1 MTEPNPL
8 REERS
13 RPPHIGIL
21 RLPEDRPGRALLRRA
36 LLAIGIIVAVAILL
50 WFDRDGL
57 RDTAHPDRAIRFL
70 DVFYFTV
77 VSLTTVGYGDIV
89 PISDG
94 GRLINAVFLT
104 PIRIF
109 LWALFLGTAYEI
121 TLLRLRL
128 REERQMRELHD
139 RLRDHVVICGYGVK
153 GRAIVSELTAHE
165 EKPANIVV
173 IDESE
178 EAISEAARRG
188 LVALRGDAGSEA
200 LLNAAS
206 VQRAAWVLIAPNR
219 DDAAVLI
226 CLTVRNLAPD
236 VHIVAAAR
244 EEENI
249 KLLYRAGADLVVA
262 PSVAGGRLMGNA
274 VRQRVVPFYLEDMLA
289 FGKGLSL
296 SEHEVTA
303 REAGKTAHDLIG
315 DRDHLVI
322 GVARG
327 GERWHFNE
335 IAGRALREG
344 DIVVY
349 LNAHDEPAENQTIPT
364 RPDGDLPQRASTR
377 PDAR

>member
-1 MTEPNPL
+1 MADLNPAARVRGMEPP
-8 REERS
+8 R
-13 RPPHIGIL
+13 IGIL

-36 LLAIGIIVAVAILL
+36 GLAVSIIIVVSIIL
-50 WFDRDGL
+50 WIDRDGL
-57 RDTAHPDRAIRFL
+57 RDNSHPARPMHFF

-89 PISDG
+89 PVSDG
-94 GRLINAVFLT
+94 GRMINALLLT

-109 LWALFLGTAYEI
+109 LWALFLGTAYEV

-128 REERQMRELHD
+128 REERQMRELHE

-165 EKPANIVV
+165 EKAANIVV

-178 EAISEAARRG
+178 EAITAAAKQG
-188 LVALRGDAGSEA
+188 LVALRGDAASESI
-200 LLNAAS
+200 LNAAS
-206 VQRAAWVLIAPNR
+206 VQRAAWVLVAPNR

-226 CLTVRNLAPD
+226 CLTVRSLAPD
-236 VHIVAAAR
+236 VQIIASAR

-274 VRQRVVPFYLEDMLA
+274 VRQRAVPYYLEDVLA

-296 SEHEVTA
+296 SEHVVTPA
-303 REAGKTAHDLIG
+303 EAGRTATDVIEG
-315 DRDHLVI
+315 VNHLVI

-327 GERWHFNE
+327 RQRWQFHE
-335 IAGRALREG
+335 IAGVRLEEG
-344 DIVVY
+344 DVVVF
-349 LNAHDEPAENQTIPT
+349 LNAHEEPAEARDI
-364 RPDGDLPQRASTR
+364 STR
-377 PDAR
+377 HNGDTFSPADAVK

>member
-1 MTEPNPL
+1 VVGGLNPFG
-8 REERS
+8 EQRS
-13 RPPHIGIL
+13 NPPHLGIL

-36 LLAIGIIVAVAILL
+36 GLAVALIVVVAIIL
-50 WFDRDGL
+50 WIDRDGL
-57 RDTAHPDRAIRFL
+57 RDNGHPGREMRFL

-89 PISDG
+89 PVSDG

-109 LWALFLGTAYEI
+109 LWALFLGTAYEV

-128 REERQMRELHD
+128 REERRMRDLHD
-139 RLRDHVVICGYGVK
+139 RLRDHVVVCGYGVK

-178 EAISEAARRG
+178 EAVAKAAKQG
-188 LVALRGDAGSEA
+188 LVALRGDAASEA

-206 VQRAAWVLIAPNR
+206 VQHAAWVLVAPNR

-236 VHIVAAAR
+236 VQIIASAR

-249 KLLYRAGADLVVA
+249 KLLYRAGANLVVA
-262 PSVAGGRLMGNA
+262 PAVAGGRLMGSA

-296 SEHEVTA
+296 SEHTVSE
-303 REAGKTAHDLIG
+303 REAGRTASEIVTG
-315 DRDHLVI
+315 PDHLVI
-322 GVARG
+322 GLARG
-327 GERWHFNE
+327 DQRLHFNE
-335 IAGRALREG
+335 VANQTLRAG
-344 DIVVY
+344 DVIVY
-349 LNAHDEPAENQTIPT
+349 LNAHEEPPDNQNTLAGSPP
-364 RPDGDLPQRASTR
+364 RDSRSNPAP
-377 PDAR
+377 AR

>member
-1 MTEPNPL
+1 MAEMDPRGEPR
-8 REERS
+8 REL
-13 RPPHIGIL
+13 PHIGVL

-36 LLAIGIIVAVAILL
+36 GLAVSLIVAVAIVL

-128 REERQMRELHD
+128 REERRMRELHD

-153 GRAIVSELTAHE
+153 GRAIVAELTAHE

-178 EAISEAARRG
+178 EAIDEAARQG
-188 LVALRGDAGSEA
+188 LVALRGDAASEA
-200 LLNAAS
+200 LLHAAS
-206 VQRAAWVLIAPNR
+206 VQRAAWVLVAPNR

-226 CLTVRNLAPD
+226 CLTVRSLAPD
-236 VHIVAAAR
+236 VHLIASAR

-274 VRQRVVPFYLEDMLA
+274 VRQRAVPFYLEDILT
-289 FGKGLSL
+289 FGRGLSL
-296 SEHEVTA
+296 SEHHVSA
-303 REAGKTAHDLIG
+303 DEAGKTADQLIKG
-315 DRDHLVI
+315 ADHLVI
-322 GVARG
+322 GVARE

-335 IAGRALREG
+335 IAGRALQEG
-344 DIVVY
+344 DLVVY
-349 LNAHDEPAENQTIPT
+349 LNAHPEPAEARVIPD
-364 RPDGDLPQRASTR
+364 RPTDSPSRR
-377 PDAR
+377 R

>member
-1 MTEPNPL
+1 MADVNPL
-8 REERS
+8 GNQQGG
-13 RPPHIGIL
+13 PPHIGIL

-36 LLAIGIIVAVAILL
+36 GLAIAIIVVVAIVL
-50 WFDRDGL
+50 WIDRDGL
-57 RDTAHPDRAIRFL
+57 RDNAHPDREMRFL

-89 PISDG
+89 PVSDG

-109 LWALFLGTAYEI
+109 LWALFLGTAYEV

-128 REERQMRELHD
+128 REERRMRELHD
-139 RLRDHVVICGYGVK
+139 RLRDHVVVCGYGVK

-165 EKPANIVV
+165 EKAANIVV

-178 EAISEAARRG
+178 EAVTAAAKQG
-188 LVALRGDAGSEA
+188 LVALRGDAASEA
-200 LLNAAS
+200 LLKAAS
-206 VQRAAWVLIAPNR
+206 VQRAAWVLVAPNR

-236 VHIVAAAR
+236 VQIIASAR

-262 PSVAGGRLMGNA
+262 PAVAGGRLMGSA
-274 VRQRVVPFYLEDMLA
+274 VRQRVVPFFLEDILA

-296 SEHEVTA
+296 SEHTVTA
-303 REAGKTAHDLIG
+303 QEAGRTASAVVTG
-315 DRDHLVI
+315 KDHLVI
-322 GVARG
+322 GIARG
-327 GERWHFNE
+327 HQRLQFNE
-335 IAGRALREG
+335 IAGETLKEG
-344 DIVVY
+344 DVIVY
-349 LNAHDEPAENQTIPT
+349 LNAHDQPPDNQNPLAGSAPGESRPSSAPA
-364 RPDGDLPQRASTR
+364 G
-377 PDAR
+377 